1 MRFLYTLT
9 ICAALASCAPIM
21 KTLYGIGKPDVETA
35 ASIRKK
41 ALKAG
46 LDTSGIVTV
55 SSEAFLRVLRDNGI
69 PNAAIY
75 NRQGRY
81 IEYRQTDTSCNAGL
95 FQFIPALRAD
105 GVYAMPDSLPL
116 QKEWEHL
123 RDLNGLPLAPP
134 KDADYTVL
142 IYWTTWAGR
151 LNKDHVKVWEEQAR
165 ANTHCTI
172 RVVKVNLDVQGY
184 YSEVF
189 QKQVLEAVR

>member
-1 MRFLYTLT
+1 
-9 ICAALASCAPIM
+9 M
-21 KTLYGIGKPDVETA
+21 KMLYGIGKPGVETA

-46 LDTSGIVTV
+46 LDTSTIVAV
-55 SSEAFLRVLRDNGI
+55 SSEAFLQVLRDNAI
-69 PNAAIY
+69 PDASIY

-134 KDADYTVL
+134 KDADFTVL

-165 ANTHCTI
+165 ANTACKI
-172 RVVKVNLDVQGY
+172 SVVKVNLDIQDHWPEDY
-184 YSEVF
+184 
-189 QKQVLEAVR
+189 KQTLLGALR